1 MKIAVFPGSFDPITL
16 GHLDIIQKADKIFD
30 LIIIALGRNDLKN
43 SFLKSDVKMNMLK
56 KVFRQKKNIIIKQ
69 YNSLTIDFC
78 KKNNAKFIIRG
89 VRNTLDFEAE
99 KQLALMN
106 EDLEN
111 SITTIFIPCSK
122 QYEAISSS
130 IVKDIIKNKGQLEK
144 FIPKE
149 IITEIKSI
157 HY

>member
-56 KVFRQKKNIIIKQ
+56 KVFQQKKNIIIKQ